1 MRRLLSPSKG
11 RGESQ
16 VSQAEGRD
24 VGGDAST
31 SESPLRSTS
40 SFRVGSFFNK
50 SPERSTAPSD
60 EKSPTKKKGFG
71 FGNFTTPKFSLGNLN
86 PLKRSPKKGA
96 VAKGGVPPPPDRPIA
111 LLFASAKHKSHLQHV
126 CSYLPFPSLGRL
138 AEVSMTLQD
147 FVLDVLQTPLL
158 LASYRTS
165 IPTRYFLYQTLLRD
179 HLLSR
184 NRIATDVDI
193 PKHVLS
199 YLNLKDRLNLTLVCR
214 RFLGIVGSMDLRL
227 WGQHQGHA
235 FVRGYDIE
243 SKAFWLVRHRYA
255 RTTTISLNYMTSPQ
269 VQVFLYALAHG
280 CFPKVTH
287 FHLGHVDFVESPL
300 HLCTQLLEALDQAQL
315 WAQLESLSLQGCD
328 WTLPGYAALFAH
340 LFQRP
345 SDRLR
350 HLDLSDN
357 ALEHLNVVRL
367 SPWFVREHV
376 TGLTSW
382 TLRNTTL
389 TSASFPEVLTCLEHL
404 PALEALDISAND
416 LSIDAWDALGVY
428 CTSPR
433 SVFAHLVEF
442 NCSGTSYNV
451 AGMLV
456 LFRALSSVDCMHL
469 TTLDVSGNF
478 FCKDSVA
485 ALAKCLVLER
495 IPRLRH
501 LNLARTQLTTES
513 FPLLTQAFA
522 GKWFY
527 IQSAQRYEAMP
538 GQTLTYL
545 NISGNVIGAGMTAL
559 WTAMT
564 ASALRSLETL
574 IVSYTHLAMQEF
586 NAMAQ
591 TFRRGR
597 WCPALR
603 YIDLSGNAPKSTGII
618 RFASFFQSTTAQQL
632 RHLDLS
638 YNDVDSATLDR
649 LIDAI
654 EASCCPSLLH
664 LNVSRNLPLQGTT
677 IAHLNQMVR
686 GPSCPSLRC
695 LLMGDTATPDAGY
708 ALVKHIRSHQSPAA
722 LERRREELRAAK
734 REAFE
739 AASRQAAIETD
750 ERTKI
755 KCAIRRALYD
765 RLEAEAAQA
774 NRIASP
780 GKRHAKKPIDDL
792 PIFRKMNEEIL
803 ATLGGGL
810 YN

>member
-16 VSQAEGRD
+16 ESQAEGCD
-24 VGGDAST
+24 DGGTDAAST
-31 SESPLRSTS
+31 NEPPPRSTGS
-40 SFRVGSFFNK
+40 SRVGSFFNK
-50 SPERSTAPSD
+50 SSESAAAPSD
-60 EKSPTKKKGFG
+60 EKSPKKKKGFG
-71 FGNFTTPKFSLGNLN
+71 FGNFTTPKFTLSSLN

-111 LLFASAKHKSHLQHV
+111 MLFASAKYKAHLLHV
-126 CSYLPFPSLGRL
+126 CSYLPFISLGRL
-138 AEVSMTLQD
+138 AQVSMALQD
-147 FVLDVLQTPLL
+147 FVLDVLQTPLR
-158 LASYRTS
+158 LASYRAS
-165 IPTRYFLYQTLLRD
+165 IPTRYYLYQTLLRD
-179 HLLSR
+179 HLLAR
-184 NRIATDVDI
+184 NRTATDVDI

-199 YLNLKDRLNLTLVCR
+199 YLNLKDRLMLTTVCR
-214 RFLGIVGSMDLRL
+214 RFIRIVGSMDLRL

-235 FVRGYDIE
+235 FVQGYDIE
-243 SKAFWLVRHRYA
+243 SKAFWLVRHCYA
-255 RTTTISLNYMTSPQ
+255 RTTSISLNYMTSPQ
-269 VQVFLYALAHG
+269 VQVFLNALAHG

-287 FHLGHVDFVESPL
+287 FHLGHVHFVESPL

-315 WAQLESLSLQGCD
+315 WAQLESLSLQGFD

-367 SPWFVREHV
+367 SPWFVREHLH
-376 TGLTSW
+376 GLTSW

-404 PALEALDISAND
+404 PSLQALDVSAND
-416 LSIDAWDALGVY
+416 LGLDAWDALGAY
-428 CTSPR
+428 CSTPR
-433 SVFAHLVEF
+433 SVFTHLVEF

-451 AGMLV
+451 SGMLV
-456 LFRALSSVDCMHL
+456 LFRALSSVDCVHL
-469 TTLDVSGNF
+469 TTLDVS
-478 FCKDSVA
+478 DSVV

-501 LNLARTQLTTES
+501 LNLARTQLTAES

-538 GQTLTYL
+538 GHALTYL
-545 NISGNVIGAGMTAL
+545 NVSGNVIGAGMAAL

-591 TFRRGR
+591 TFRRGQ

-603 YIDLSGNAPKSTGII
+603 HIDLSGNAPKSTGII

-649 LIDAI
+649 LVDAI
-654 EASCCPSLLH
+654 EASFSPSLMH
-664 LNVSRNLPLQGTT
+664 LNVSRNLRLQGTT
-677 IAHLNQMVR
+677 IAHVNQMVR

-695 LLMGDTATPDAGY
+695 LLMGDTATPDAGF

-734 REAFE
+734 RDAFE

-750 ERTKI
+750 ERTTM

-774 NRIASP
+774 NRVASP
-780 GKRHAKKPIDDL
+780 GKRHAKSQTDDL
-792 PIFRKMNEEIL
+792 PIFRKMSEEIL